1 MSNSTKRARGVG
13 TIATRGSIR
22 NAASSISSLVSTTAA
37 DGDADR
43 EAVEPTPAPAALTAV
58 PESEP
63 EAPEASESPEG
74 GEALTG
80 SDGEETEE
88 EASPN
93 PEVAAED
100 GSTPEAETTEQPERS
115 ESHEVDNSTG
125 PTSEKHPTNS
135 SSGGRSGRSGA
146 GNSRA
151 GKSEPS
157 GAGSDFVVPEGLLLP
172 EPVKGTK
179 QLGTRISTTVSDPF
193 DEYAYKLRRH
203 GYTQAKLLEF
213 ALTELM
219 KRYPAEQLIKSI
231 TAGKK

>member
-22 NAASSISSLVSTTAA
+22 NAASSISSLVSTAA
-37 DGDADR
+37 DG

-58 PESEP
+58 PVSEP
-63 EAPEASESPEG
+63 EAPEASESPEA

-80 SDGEETEE
+80 AGGEEAEE

-100 GSTPEAETTEQPERS
+100 GSAPEVETTEQPEPS
-115 ESHEVDNSTG
+115 ESDEVENSAG
-125 PTSEKHPTNS
+125 PTSVKNPTNS
-135 SSGGRSGRSGA
+135 SSEGRSGRSGA
-146 GNSRA
+146 GNSKSK
-151 GKSEPS
+151 KSEPS
-157 GAGSDFVVPEGLLLP
+157 EAGSDFAVPAGLLIP

-179 QLGTRISTTVSDPF
+179 QLGTRISTTVSEPF
-193 DEYAYKLRRH
+193 DEYYYKLKRH

-213 ALTELM
+213 ALTEM
-219 KRYPAEQLIKSI
+219 MQRYPAEQLIKSI
-231 TAGKK
+231 TGKK